1 MMNKAQRH
9 DSQPYLQ
16 GERSHRVCRDVQG
29 LHRRGVRARTH
40 VTTNPACFGLR
51 CKQATLILNVPDLK
65 WEQVNSDGRRSCI
78 IYSRKVNITLSA
90 LLPTQF
96 RSSLWNTVKIWSK
109 GFVCVG
115 MICSFFH
122 DAQVEN
128 RNIVSMSTNLK
139 GWISSVF
146 HKFISS
152 TYDWRNLFLT
162 LTKLFLFAEA

>member
-1 MMNKAQRH
+1 MNKAQRH

-40 VTTNPACFGLR
+40 VTMNPACFGLC

-65 WEQVNSDGRRSCI
+65 REQVNSDGGRSRI
-78 IYSRKVNITLSA
+78 IYSRKVNITLSS

-96 RSSLWNTVKIWSK
+96 CSSWWNTVKIESK

-115 MICSFFH
+115 MICSFFMTH
-122 DAQVEN
+122 KLKIEILFPCRQILKVEFHQYF
-128 RNIVSMSTNLK
+128 TN
-139 GWISSVF
+139 VF
-146 HKFISS
+146 YQHMTEKTCF
-152 TYDWRNLFLT
+152 
-162 LTKLFLFAEA
+162 